1 MHYEIAATGMTWTL
15 GEAMM
20 LVSWWKPLLL
30 LIPFMPWAWLVSA
43 VFDKHAGKY
52 HLPRP
57 NWNLLHLCCGLVALA
72 LAIILPIEG
81 IAAIFVSLAAI
92 TAVLAIDVA
101 IFVMVT
107 NRDERVPEAF
117 RLKLD
122 FSSLGKARA
131 DRAAAKRQGK
141 VELVLRRPDKSV
153 VAVPS
158 IDAPEF
164 PVRVAAES
172 IILKAIDNRAAQI
185 DIAPTGK
192 DNQYAVTYLVDS
204 LRTPPEAMPGADAI
218 KVMDYWKGVAK
229 LDLQDR
235 RRRLV
240 NDVTVERGDSKK
252 KIRIT
257 SMGSQA
263 GMRLSLLIEPET
275 QVRRKP
281 ADLGLLEPQMD
292 ELRKLVEE
300 EAGVVLLAAPPDA
313 GRTTTL
319 YTIVKMHDAYT
330 KNVQVVETEPQDM
343 LEGAKQNKWEQQ
355 ADGPEFSTFV
365 RSLLRRDP
373 DVLGVADLV
382 DANTAKEIAKADH
395 ERTRVY
401 VSVRGES
408 VLSVIQQWL
417 KVVGDTEIASKCL
430 YGVVAQKLLRKL
442 CTNCKVAYQP
452 SPDMVKRLGLPPDR
466 VKQLFKRGGQ
476 VLIKNKPEICPLCQG
491 TGYLGLEG
499 IFEIFTIGPAERTL
513 LAKGDL
519 NAIKLEYK
527 KRNLPTIQQSAI
539 KKAIDGITS
548 VEEVMRVT
556 VEARPEAQPGQGGKT
571 EAGAT
576 A

>member
-30 LIPFMPWAWLVSA
+30 LLPFMPWAWLISV
-43 VFDKHAGKY
+43 VFDKHAGRY

-57 NWNLLHLCCGLVALA
+57 NWNLLHLSCGMLALA
-72 LAIILPIEG
+72 LALILPIEG
-81 IAAIFVSLAAI
+81 IASIFVALAAI
-92 TAVLAIDVA
+92 TAVLAIDVTV
-101 IFVMVT
+101 FMMVT

-122 FSSLGKARA
+122 FSAIGRARA

-153 VAVPS
+153 VAVPAM
-158 IDAPEF
+158 DAPEF
-164 PVRVAAES
+164 PLRVAAETLV
-172 IILKAIDNRAAQI
+172 LKAMENRAAQV

-192 DNQYAVTYLVDS
+192 DNQYAVTYMVDS
-204 LRTPPEAMPGADAI
+204 MRTNPEPMPGVDAM
-218 KVMDYWKGVAK
+218 KVMDFWKGVAK

-240 NDVTVERGDSKK
+240 NDVVVERADQKK
-252 KIRIT
+252 KIRVT

-263 GMRLSLLIEPET
+263 GMRLTLLIDPEG

-292 ELRKLVEE
+292 ELRKLVQEE
-300 EAGVVLLAAPPDA
+300 VGLVLLAAPPDA

-319 YTIVKMHDAYT
+319 YTVVKMHDAYT
-330 KNVQVVETEPQDM
+330 KNVQVVETESQDL
-343 LEGAKQNKWEQQ
+343 LEGARQNKWEQQ
-355 ADGPEFSTFV
+355 ADGPDFATLV

-373 DVLGVADLV
+373 DVLGVSDLV
-382 DANTAKEIAKADH
+382 DANTAKEVAKAEH

-401 VSVRGES
+401 LSVRGDS
-408 VLSVIQQWL
+408 VFTVLQQWL
-417 KVVGDTEIASKCL
+417 KVVGDTELAAKGL
-430 YGVVAQKLLRKL
+430 HGVMAQKLLRKL

-452 SPDMVKRLGLPPDR
+452 SPDMVKRLGLPPDK

-499 IFEIFTIGPAERTL
+499 VFEIFTIGPAERTL

-519 NAIKLEYK
+519 NAIKLEFK

-539 KKAIDGITS
+539 KKALDGITS

-556 VEARPEAQPGQGGKT
+556 VEAKPEAQASGGKPA
-571 EAGAT
+571 AGVSA
-576 A
+576 